1 MGADHKGVPIGVQL
15 FTFPVNGQSVGWH
28 VYGPEAG
35 RPLLFLHGWGML
47 VHGYRRAIEGLAA
60 AGWTIHA
67 MDLPGFGRSAP
78 LPVSRSSLSGYADF
92 LAAALAVSPV
102 AGARVPVVGHS
113 FGAGIAARVAVR
125 HVDLFQAL
133 LLVCPV
139 GGAGSSVGSWVALTR
154 AVVTEFSQE
163 LAIRATDSVTAVI
176 RHPLPLVR
184 SAYAAKTADL
194 TGELRTLHAGK
205 VPVHLFLA
213 DRDSIVPAGQLASAP
228 STSTT
233 VVRGNHGWM
242 LTRPAEFAVAASQ
255 ALPAA

>member
-1 MGADHKGVPIGVQL
+1 M
-15 FTFPVNGQSVGWH
+15 GWH
-28 VYGPEAG
+28 VYGPDAG

-47 VHGYRRAIEGLAA
+47 VNGYWRAIEGLAA

-67 MDLPGFGRSAP
+67 IDLPGFGGSAP
-78 LPVSRSSLSGYADF
+78 LPVTRSSLTGYADF
-92 LAAALAVSPV
+92 LGAALAVSPL
-102 AGARVPVVGHS
+102 AGAQVPVVGHS
-113 FGAGIAARVAVR
+113 FGAGIAARVAVSQE
-125 HVDLFQAL
+125 DLFQAL

-139 GGAGSSVGSWVALTR
+139 GGAGSSVRSWVAMTSAL
-154 AVVTEFSQE
+154 VTEFSQE

-194 TGELRTLHAGK
+194 TGELITLHSGQ
-205 VPVHLFLA
+205 VPVHLVLA
-213 DRDSIVPAGQLASAP
+213 DRDSIVPAGQLVSAP

-242 LTRPAEFAVAASQ
+242 LTRPAEFADAACRT
-255 ALPAA
+255 LPAA